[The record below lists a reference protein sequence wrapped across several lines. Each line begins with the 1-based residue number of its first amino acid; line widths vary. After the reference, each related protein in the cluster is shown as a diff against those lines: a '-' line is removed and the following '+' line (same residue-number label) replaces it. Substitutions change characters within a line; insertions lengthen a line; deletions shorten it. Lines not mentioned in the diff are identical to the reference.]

1 MEINVEKPKA
11 VRMSR
16 QPCLRVLRAFSSVVR
31 QMSGENPQRRHGPHS
46 SKRFVL
52 FYVFSVFVV
61 LCIVCVCVCV
71 CV

>member
-31 QMSGENPQRRHGPHS
+31 QMSGENPQRRGTALTLPNDLCCS
-46 SKRFVL
+46 MYCLFLS
-52 FYVFSVFVV
+52 FYV
-61 LCIVCVCVCV
+61 LCVCVCV